1 MPICS
6 YLVYP
11 ANDRFDSVISH
22 LNLIPGCEAVPDD
35 NRQIIILVT
44 ETSTEDEN
52 KHLHDKLAGMDT
64 IDCIA
69 MTFGEF
75 STST

>member
-11 ANDRFDSVISH
+11 AKDRFDGLISQ
-22 LNLIPGCEAVPDD
+22 LNSIPGCEAVSDD

-44 ETSTEDEN
+44 ETATQHEN
-52 KHLHDKLAGMDT
+52 KHLHDKLAGIDA